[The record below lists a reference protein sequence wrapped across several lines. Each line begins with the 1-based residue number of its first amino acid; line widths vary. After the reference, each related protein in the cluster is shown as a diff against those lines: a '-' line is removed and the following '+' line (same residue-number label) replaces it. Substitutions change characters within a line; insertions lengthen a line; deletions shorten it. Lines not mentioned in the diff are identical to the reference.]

1 MDELTE
7 KLAGSF
13 NVTLEQNSTAAQHP
27 RFAQYKC
34 KSKVDQETR
43 RKRILD
49 EQKKQRFDFLKHVRN
64 LAEDSWENTDAE
76 SVASEDSMDVSI
88 SGDKVQIR
96 RPGKYYRNQI
106 MYSEWLVETSGL

>member
-34 KSKVDQETR
+34 KTKVDQETR
-43 RKRILD
+43 RKRILE
-49 EQKKQRFDFLKHVRN
+49 EQKKYLLNLIHVFT
-64 LAEDSWENTDAE
+64 L
-76 SVASEDSMDVSI
+76 
-88 SGDKVQIR
+88 
-96 RPGKYYRNQI
+96 
-106 MYSEWLVETSGL
+106 

>member
-1 MDELTE
+1 MATSLYPTFQIMDELTE

-49 EQKKQRFDFLKHVRN
+49 EQKKYLLIEFNIYTEVQ
-64 LAEDSWENTDAE
+64 
-76 SVASEDSMDVSI
+76 SVFRIVIDVA
-88 SGDKVQIR
+88 
-96 RPGKYYRNQI
+96 
-106 MYSEWLVETSGL
+106 

>member
-34 KSKVDQETR
+34 KTKVDQETR
-43 RKRILD
+43 RKRILE
-49 EQKKQRFDFLKHVRN
+49 EQKKYLLN
-64 LAEDSWENTDAE
+64 
-76 SVASEDSMDVSI
+76 
-88 SGDKVQIR
+88 
-96 RPGKYYRNQI
+96 
-106 MYSEWLVETSGL
+106 

>member
-34 KSKVDQETR
+34 KTKVDQETR
-43 RKRILD
+43 RKRILE
-49 EQKKQRFDFLKHVRN
+49 EQKKYLLN
-64 LAEDSWENTDAE
+64 LIFNYALEAQ
-76 SVASEDSMDVSI
+76 SVFRIVIEVA
-88 SGDKVQIR
+88 
-96 RPGKYYRNQI
+96 
-106 MYSEWLVETSGL
+106 